1 MVNPEVLE
9 RMREQLAGER
19 PAAGSPVAQV
29 AGRAVRLVLDRAP
42 GADESALPAD
52 CQRVLTAVRQTALLP
67 LSSATSDCLADLV
80 RGHRKKIRSPR
91 PASQRAPSTPEL
103 ASQCHLTRPLATRA
117 LATPSRRGPS

>member
-9 RMREQLAGER
+9 RMREQLAGEQ

-42 GADESALPAD
+42 GADECALPAG

-103 ASQCHLTRPLATRA
+103 TSRWHLARLLATRA
-117 LATPSRRGPS
+117 LLTRT